1 MGFIRNLSI
10 RQKLMF
16 ALTGTCAMA
25 LILCVTAIATFE
37 YISYKER
44 VASILESEA
53 DILSTVLGAGMEF
66 GDHERAN
73 ELLGKLAAIPAIE
86 SALLLDSSSTR
97 FASYRRST
105 ETSFGAVNPEDGVI
119 AESDGATLNRTVY
132 SGEREPIGR
141 LILHANYS
149 DLQQRLTRQF
159 KVLAGL
165 LVALVLVASVLTW
178 LLQRFITEPI
188 VALANV
194 SNRLAAGKDYEE
206 RVQNDSKDEIGQLTS
221 AFNHMVDNLQDREK
235 ALRASEERF
244 RTFMDN
250 NPAAAFL
257 KGADGSYVYCNHG
270 FLKKSGRS
278 SEQVLG
284 RTDIDIWPAAT
295 ARKFTAS
302 TTNLQ
307 PDKPAITIEEMDLR
321 SGKREWWTLI
331 QFLIEEPSGERLTGG
346 IGLDI
351 TSLKEAE
358 QIHKLNEELERRVA
372 QRTEQLEMKNQE
384 LESFSY
390 SVSHDLRAPLR
401 NLGGFIELLAGEL
414 GTATGEDPVRYM
426 RIIKEEAGRMGQLID
441 DLLLFSRLGRAEMTM
456 AAVELNTLV
465 REARDGMRLDL
476 EGRNIEWIVTDLPTV
491 VGDRNLLR
499 QVYANLIGNAVK
511 FTREREPAVIEIG
524 ALPHADGESGITLFV
539 KDNGAGFNEK
549 YMEKLFGVFQRLH
562 STKQFEGT
570 GIGLANVK
578 TMIERH
584 EGRVW
589 AEGEEGEG
597 AAFYFALPA
606 KQTKAQ

>member
-25 LILCVTAIATFE
+25 LILCVAAIAAFE
-37 YISYKER
+37 YISYQER
-44 VASILESEA
+44 VASVLESKA
-53 DILSTVLGAGMEF
+53 DILSTLLGAGMEF

-73 ELLGKLAAIPAIE
+73 ELLGKLAAIPAME
-86 SALLLDSSSTR
+86 SALLLDSSAAR
-97 FASYRRST
+97 FASYRRNKDT
-105 ETSFGAVNPEDGVI
+105 QFGAVKSEDGVI

-132 SGEREPIGR
+132 SGEGEPVGK
-141 LILHANYS
+141 LILRANYS
-149 DLQQRLTRQF
+149 DLQQRLSRQS
-159 KVLAGL
+159 KVLGGL

-188 VALANV
+188 VALAKV
-194 SNRLAAGKDYEE
+194 SDRSTAGKDYEE
-206 RVQNDSKDEIGQLTS
+206 RVQNDSSDEIGQLTS
-221 AFNHMVDNLQDREK
+221 AFNRMVDNLQDREK

-257 KGADGSYVYCNHG
+257 KNAEGAYVYCNNG
-270 FLKKSGRS
+270 FLKKSGRTS
-278 SEQVLG
+278 QQVLG
-284 RTDIDIWPAAT
+284 RNDTEIWPART
-295 ARKFTAS
+295 AQKFNENTS
-302 TTNLQ
+302 GLQ
-307 PDKPAITIEEMDLR
+307 LDKPAITVEEVDLY

-331 QFLIEEPSGERLTGG
+331 QFLIEEASGERLTGG

-372 QRTEQLEMKNQE
+372 RRTEQLEMKNQE

-414 GTATGEDPVRYM
+414 GEKTGEDPARYM
-426 RIIKEEAGRMGQLID
+426 QIIKEEASRMGQLID
-441 DLLLFSRLGRAEMTM
+441 DLLLFSRLGRADMIM
-456 AAVELNTLV
+456 NAVDLDTLA
-465 REARDGMRLDL
+465 REACDGMRHDL
-476 EGRNIEWIVTDLPTV
+476 EGRKIEWIITGLPNV
-491 VGDRNLLR
+491 KGDRNLLR

-511 FTREREPAVIEIG
+511 FTRERDPAVIEIG
-524 ALPHADGESGITLFV
+524 ALPHADGENGNTLFV

-549 YMEKLFGVFQRLH
+549 YMDKLFGVFQRLH

-578 TMIERH
+578 TIIERH

-589 AEGEEGEG
+589 AKGEEGKG
-597 AAFYFALPA
+597 AAFYFTMPTKQA
-606 KQTKAQ
+606 KSR